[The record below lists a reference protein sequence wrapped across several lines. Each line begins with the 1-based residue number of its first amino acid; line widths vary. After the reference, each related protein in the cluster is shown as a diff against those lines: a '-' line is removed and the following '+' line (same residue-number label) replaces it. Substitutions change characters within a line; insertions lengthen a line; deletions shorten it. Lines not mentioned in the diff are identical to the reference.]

1 MSYGGYAPGNNSRMA
16 GPLSD
21 YEQALRGLPL
31 ANAEETLE
39 ILEKLTRNVV
49 RTPKEEK
56 FRRIKLT
63 NPRIMATITEV
74 EGATRILEEMG
85 WVQSADVDE
94 AMMHLPETVRLH
106 FEVHVVKIVEARDF
120 YKKELENERRRQ
132 HRAERDADD
141 PDKVALR
148 EKLEVDARERAQRGP
163 AMASVAQKLGNAPN
177 IMRASDIGIG
187 QSRGG

>member
-1 MSYGGYAPGNNSRMA
+1 MSYGGYAPGNNSRVA

-56 FRRIKLT
+56 FRKIKLT

-74 EGATRILEEMG
+74 AGATRILEEMG
-85 WVQSADVDE
+85 WVQNVDVDE
-94 AMMHLPETVRLH
+94 AMMHLPETVRLQ

-132 HRAERDADD
+132 HRVERDADN
-141 PDKVALR
+141 PEKLALR
-148 EKLEVDARERAQRGP
+148 EKLEADARERAQRGP
-163 AMASVAQKLGNAPN
+163 AMASVAQKLGNGPN